1 MGCRNVLAV
10 RCRRRRNSRIR
21 PSLAGAGIVRLV
33 PQVRIVDAEL
43 GAVESI
49 ERPQP
54 QLHLGFSR
62 TLMRSAMPR
71 FSRLGLLSAWRT
83 GVSEGQPGRRG
94 RRPPDPKPKVIRF
107 AGIVRHRNAVKPT
120 RIDRAEWRARLE
132 RGNRIIPSR
141 LPAAGAGTL
150 SPPRG
155 RSVRRP
161 GCPSRDTTRHAGE
174 SRPRS
179 PSDSRTAGD
188 PRTPTYRGAYQR
200 GTAKRQETLL
210 LAGDAEAATSHLTRA
225 NAQHKSL
232 KLAAVLMLLR
242 VAPGFLR
249 ALYQWRDRHVYKVKP
264 GS

>member
-1 MGCRNVLAV
+1 
-10 RCRRRRNSRIR
+10 
-21 PSLAGAGIVRLV
+21 
-33 PQVRIVDAEL
+33 
-43 GAVESI
+43 
-49 ERPQP
+49 
-54 QLHLGFSR
+54 
-62 TLMRSAMPR
+62 MRSAMPR

-107 AGIVRHRNAVKPT
+107 AGIVRHRNSVKPT

-264 GS
+264 GSSIAARHGRLIACSARFAPVILVFLLVVLLTKPAYLADTARYMNEIQNHRAHLVGEI